1 MSLKLKVPPLVVFA
15 TALFIMWGIN
25 QLWPIYL
32 ISYSI
37 RMWGTIIMLLL
48 ASATGFW
55 AVTIFFQNSTTINPH
70 KPKKAAKL
78 ITSGIYQYSRNPMYL
93 GLLLSLIAVIIYFRN
108 RLTFTIWYRFAAY
121 MTYFQI
127 QHAEQIMR
135 LKFGAAYLLY
145 QLGVPRWI

>member
-93 GLLLSLIAVIIYFRN
+93 GLLLSLIAASIYFGN
-108 RLTFTIWYRFAAY
+108 PLTIPIWFLFTAY
-121 MTYFQI
+121 MNYFQI
-127 QHAEQIMR
+127 KPEEQIMR
-135 LKFGAAYLLY
+135 RKFGEAYLLY
-145 QLGVPRWI
+145 QLDVPRWI